1 MKNTKTIKLLMF
13 SLALIGAMAF
23 TSCKKYKGYSNME
36 VIDNTYS
43 GNMIIESTGADP
55 GGDFNGNGD
64 SGEYSF
70 AWENSNGKANANFDI
85 SGSGT
90 VQMVIY
96 DAKGKEVLN
105 ASRTGGQG
113 EDSYSGV
120 SEEGK
125 KGTWKVSLV
134 YTNFNGSG
142 SFSVSPG
149 N

>member
-1 MKNTKTIKLLMF
+1 MKTTKILMIA
-13 SLALIGAMAF
+13 SLALFFVAGV
-23 TSCKKYKGYSNME
+23 TSCKKYRKYDNME
-36 VIDNTYS
+36 VIENTYS
-43 GNMIIESTGADP
+43 GNVIIGSTGADP
-55 GGDFNGNGD
+55 GGDFQGNGD

-70 AWENSNGKANANFDI
+70 AWENTNGKANANFDI

-90 VQMVIY
+90 MQMIIY

-125 KGTWKVSLV
+125 KGKWKISLIF
-134 YTNFNGSG
+134 TNFNGSG

>member
-1 MKNTKTIKLLMF
+1 MKTRNLLSM
-13 SLALIGAMAF
+13 LAVMVVAVAM
-23 TSCKKYKGYSNME
+23 TSCGKYRKYDNNE
-36 VIDNTYS
+36 VIENTYS
-43 GNMIIESTGADP
+43 GAVTIESTGADP

-70 AWENSNGKANANFDI
+70 AWDNTNGKANANFDI
-85 SGSGT
+85 SGTGS

-105 ASRTGGQG
+105 ATRTGGQG
-113 EDSYSGV
+113 EDSFSGV

-125 KGTWKVSLV
+125 KGTWKVSLI

-149 N
+149 S